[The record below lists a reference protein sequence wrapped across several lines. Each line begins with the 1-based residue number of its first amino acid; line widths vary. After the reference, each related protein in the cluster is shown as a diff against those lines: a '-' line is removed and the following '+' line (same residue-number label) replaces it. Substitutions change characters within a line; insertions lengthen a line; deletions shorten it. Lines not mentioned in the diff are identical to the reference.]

1 MTRSRPERRWTRCRA
16 RVATLAGLI
25 LVVSVF
31 GLLQAAAL
39 AQTTQAGTGGSRSE
53 SVTTS
58 PATQPIEKG
67 DSGSITDQRIQQL
80 EQVLESIRITGEKAE
95 SRSSFIKMV
104 SYELVSYLRWIV
116 AALIAIAVCFPVTIW
131 LMSRK
136 RILGLSGF
144 SDELAAT
151 LLMVEERQAKLA
163 NILKEIQGEVDYL
176 HTMSVPDLK
185 SLIAQA
191 EKYLEQNE
199 RDLEKAG
206 GGKGRSGGGPESTP
220 PRH

>member
-1 MTRSRPERRWTRCRA
+1 M
-16 RVATLAGLI
+16 GLI
-25 LVVSVF
+25 SVVSVC
-31 GLLQAAAL
+31 GLFQAAAL
-39 AQTTQAGTGGSRSE
+39 AQATPVGTGESRSE

-58 PATQPIEKG
+58 PSTQPIEKA

-80 EQVLESIRITGEKAE
+80 EKVLESIRITGEKAE

-104 SYELVSYLRWIV
+104 TYELISYLRWSV

-131 LMSRK
+131 LMSRR

-144 SDELAAT
+144 SDELATT

-191 EKYLEQNE
+191 EKYLKQNE
-199 RDLEKAG
+199 RDLERAG
-206 GGKGRSGGGPESTP
+206 GGKGRLGGGPESTP